1 MNTYYNHPSALDI
14 FRRVINN
21 AEFGSI
27 ITRTEILN
35 VSKETGAFL
44 AHSYIDNTRRQLTVC
59 GFLEYTG
66 IPGKYIVRAHVPES
80 WTIHTLKIET
90 EKQYDTHV
98 DTYINNSKKQ
108 TEEYM
113 KIVAER
119 EARGEK

>member
-21 AEFGSI
+21 VELGSI

-35 VSKETGAFL
+35 VSKSTGAYL
-44 AHSYIDNTRRQLTVC
+44 AQSYIDNTRRQLTVC

-66 IPGKYIVRAHVPES
+66 IQGKYIVRAHIPES
-80 WTIHTLKIET
+80 WTVHTLKIET
-90 EKQYDTHV
+90 QERYADHV

-119 EARGEK
+119 EAKEQK